1 MKGVELSVMVALGAG
16 LLSFLSPCVLPLVP
30 SYLSFIAGVSFDDFK
45 RTHSDSKLLRKVV
58 LNSLLFI
65 VGFSTVFMTLGL
77 SFSLVGQVLIQAS
90 RGHSHGRWPFDC
102 LLGYIS
108 GALAH
113 LAKVAD
119 IAEKQGEQPVLG
131 LIPIICRPLLVG
143 RYLTRSLQFHI
154 GNRPAGYV
162 GAILVGFSFVV
173 GWTPRGADSGAI
185 LALASSTAHISTGL
199 LLLGAYS
206 VGLGI
211 PFLLSAVAI
220 NSFFHFFSKFKR
232 YIELVHVGGGLLLIL
247 VGTLIFTGYLTV
259 LNSIAIQFTPSVA
272 GTSVRLTLL
281 PTRGAC
287 VAPVMQALTAS
298 GVRGYICAR
307 YVMVLWIHGVREV
320 RMSGSASEGGSGAHA
335 GQNYQ
340 VARW

>member
-45 RTHSDSKLLRKVV
+45 RTQSDSKLLRKVV

-65 VGFSTVFMTLGL
+65 IGFSTVFMTLGL
-77 SFSLVGQVLIQAS
+77 SFSLVGQVLIQYQEAI
-90 RGHSHGRWPFDC
+90 RMVAG
-102 LLGYIS
+102 LLIAFFGVYIS
-108 GALAH
+108 GALEH

-119 IAEKQGEQPVLG
+119 VAEKQWGEQPVLG

-162 GAILVGFSFVV
+162 GAMLVGFSFAV
-173 GWTPRGADSGAI
+173 GWTPCVGPILGAI
-185 LALASSTAHISTGL
+185 LALASSTAHITSGL

-232 YIELVHVGGGLLLIL
+232 YIELVHIGGGLLLIL

-259 LNSIAIQFTPSVA
+259 LNSIAIQFTPA
-272 GTSVRLTLL
+272 WLWERL
-281 PTRGAC
+281 
-287 VAPVMQALTAS
+287 
-298 GVRGYICAR
+298 
-307 YVMVLWIHGVREV
+307 
-320 RMSGSASEGGSGAHA
+320 
-335 GQNYQ
+335 
-340 VARW
+340 

>member
-1 MKGVELSVMVALGAG
+1 MIGGGYRMKGVELSVMVALGAG

-45 RTHSDSKLLRKVV
+45 RTQSDSKLLRKVV

-65 VGFSTVFMTLGL
+65 LGFSTVFMTLGL
-77 SFSLVGQVLIQAS
+77 SFSLVGQVLIQYQEAI
-90 RGHSHGRWPFDC
+90 RMVAG
-102 LLGYIS
+102 LLIAFFGVYIS
-108 GALAH
+108 GALEH

-119 IAEKQGEQPVLG
+119 VAEKQWGEQPVLG

-162 GAILVGFSFVV
+162 GAMLVGFSFAV
-173 GWTPRGADSGAI
+173 GWTPCVGPILGAI
-185 LALASSTAHISTGL
+185 LALASSTAHITSGL

-232 YIELVHVGGGLLLIL
+232 YIELVHIGGGLLLIL
-247 VGTLIFTGYLTV
+247 VGILIFTGYLTV
-259 LNSIAIQFTPSVA
+259 LNSIAIQFTPA
-272 GTSVRLTLL
+272 WLWERL
-281 PTRGAC
+281 
-287 VAPVMQALTAS
+287 
-298 GVRGYICAR
+298 
-307 YVMVLWIHGVREV
+307 
-320 RMSGSASEGGSGAHA
+320 
-335 GQNYQ
+335 
-340 VARW
+340 

>member
-45 RTHSDSKLLRKVV
+45 RTQSDSKLLRKVV

-77 SFSLVGQVLIQAS
+77 SFSLVGQVLIQYQEAI
-90 RGHSHGRWPFDC
+90 RMVAG
-102 LLGYIS
+102 LLIAFFGVYIS
-108 GALAH
+108 GALEH

-119 IAEKQGEQPVLG
+119 VAQKQWGEQPVLG

-162 GAILVGFSFVV
+162 GAILVGFSFAV
-173 GWTPRGADSGAI
+173 GWTPCVGPILGAI
-185 LALASSTAHISTGL
+185 LALASSTAHITSGL

-232 YIELVHVGGGLLLIL
+232 YIEIVHIGGGLLLIL
-247 VGTLIFTGYLTV
+247 VGILIFTGYLTV
-259 LNSIAIQFTPSVA
+259 LNSIAIQFTPA
-272 GTSVRLTLL
+272 WLWERL
-281 PTRGAC
+281 
-287 VAPVMQALTAS
+287 
-298 GVRGYICAR
+298 
-307 YVMVLWIHGVREV
+307 
-320 RMSGSASEGGSGAHA
+320 
-335 GQNYQ
+335 
-340 VARW
+340 

>member
-1 MKGVELSVMVALGAG
+1 MVALGAG

-45 RTHSDSKLLRKVV
+45 RTQSDSKLLRKVV

-65 VGFSTVFMTLGL
+65 VGFSMVFMTLGL
-77 SFSLVGQVLIQAS
+77 SFSLVGQVLIQYQEAI
-90 RGHSHGRWPFDC
+90 RMVAG
-102 LLGYIS
+102 LLIAFFGVYIS
-108 GALAH
+108 GALEH

-119 IAEKQGEQPVLG
+119 VAEKQWGEQPVLG

-162 GAILVGFSFVV
+162 GAILVGFSFAV
-173 GWTPRGADSGAI
+173 GWTPCVGPILGAI
-185 LALASSTAHISTGL
+185 LALASSTAHITSGL

-232 YIELVHVGGGLLLIL
+232 YIELVHIGGGLLLIL

-259 LNSIAIQFTPSVA
+259 LNSIAIQFTPA
-272 GTSVRLTLL
+272 WLWERL
-281 PTRGAC
+281 
-287 VAPVMQALTAS
+287 
-298 GVRGYICAR
+298 
-307 YVMVLWIHGVREV
+307 
-320 RMSGSASEGGSGAHA
+320 
-335 GQNYQ
+335 
-340 VARW
+340 

>member
-1 MKGVELSVMVALGAG
+1 VIGGGYFMKGVELSVMVALGAG

-45 RTHSDSKLLRKVV
+45 RTQSDTKLLRKVV

-65 VGFSTVFMTLGL
+65 VGFSAVFMTLGL
-77 SFSLVGQVLIQAS
+77 SFSLVGQALIQYQEAI
-90 RGHSHGRWPFDC
+90 RMVAG
-102 LLGYIS
+102 LLIAFFGVYIS
-108 GALAH
+108 GALEY

-119 IAEKQGEQPVLG
+119 VAEKKWSGQPVLG
-131 LIPIICRPLLVG
+131 LLPIICRPLLVG

-162 GAILVGFSFVV
+162 GAMLVGFSFAV
-173 GWTPRGADSGAI
+173 GWTPCVGPILGAI
-185 LALASSTAHISTGL
+185 LALASSTAHITSGL

-232 YIELVHVGGGLLLIL
+232 YIEIVHIGGGLLLIL
-247 VGTLIFTGYLTV
+247 VGILIFTGYLTV
-259 LNSIAIQFTPSVA
+259 LNSLAIQFTPA
-272 GTSVRLTLL
+272 WLWERL
-281 PTRGAC
+281 
-287 VAPVMQALTAS
+287 
-298 GVRGYICAR
+298 
-307 YVMVLWIHGVREV
+307 
-320 RMSGSASEGGSGAHA
+320 
-335 GQNYQ
+335 
-340 VARW
+340 

>member
-1 MKGVELSVMVALGAG
+1 VIGGGYRMKGVELSVMVALGAG

-45 RTHSDSKLLRKVV
+45 RTQSDSKLLRKVV

-65 VGFSTVFMTLGL
+65 VGFSAVFMTLGL
-77 SFSLVGQVLIQAS
+77 SFSLVGQVLIQYQEAI
-90 RGHSHGRWPFDC
+90 RMVAG
-102 LLGYIS
+102 LLIAFFGVYIS
-108 GALAH
+108 GALEH

-119 IAEKQGEQPVLG
+119 VAEKQWGKQPVLG
-131 LIPIICRPLLVG
+131 LIPIVCRPLLVG

-162 GAILVGFSFVV
+162 GAMLVGFSFAV
-173 GWTPRGADSGAI
+173 GWTPCVGPILGAI
-185 LALASSTAHISTGL
+185 LALASSTAHITSGL

-247 VGTLIFTGYLTV
+247 VGILIFTGYLTV
-259 LNSIAIQFTPSVA
+259 LNSIAIQFTPA
-272 GTSVRLTLL
+272 WLWERL
-281 PTRGAC
+281 
-287 VAPVMQALTAS
+287 
-298 GVRGYICAR
+298 
-307 YVMVLWIHGVREV
+307 
-320 RMSGSASEGGSGAHA
+320 
-335 GQNYQ
+335 
-340 VARW
+340 

>member
-1 MKGVELSVMVALGAG
+1 MQGVELSIMVALGAG

-45 RTHSDSKLLRKVV
+45 RTQSDARLLRKVV

-77 SFSLVGQVLIQAS
+77 SFSLVGQVLIQYQEAI
-90 RGHSHGRWPFDC
+90 RMVAG
-102 LLGYIS
+102 LLIAFFGVYIS
-108 GALAH
+108 GTLEH

-119 IAEKQGEQPVLG
+119 GAEKRWGERPVLG
-131 LIPIICRPLLVG
+131 LIPIICRPLYVG

-162 GAILVGFSFVV
+162 GAMLVGFSFAV
-173 GWTPRGADSGAI
+173 GWTPCVGPILGAI
-185 LALASSTAHISTGL
+185 LALASSTAHITSGL

-232 YIELVHVGGGLLLIL
+232 YIEIVHIGGGLLLIL
-247 VGTLIFTGYLTV
+247 VGILIFTGYLTV
-259 LNSIAIQFTPSVA
+259 LNSIAIQFTPA
-272 GTSVRLTLL
+272 WLWERL
-281 PTRGAC
+281 
-287 VAPVMQALTAS
+287 
-298 GVRGYICAR
+298 
-307 YVMVLWIHGVREV
+307 
-320 RMSGSASEGGSGAHA
+320 
-335 GQNYQ
+335 
-340 VARW
+340 